1 MGQVSN
7 GGIKKSALRVDKL
20 CLTIYEEST
29 TKMIRDLQRIAPS
42 LERIRTLGYHHLV
55 RYVLWD
61 PLAEV
66 CGFGEKVE
74 GFGSDTNDSES
85 VGS

>member
-1 MGQVSN
+1 MYEQLSTGTVVAD
-7 GGIKKSALRVDKL
+7 GKREGAVDDND
-20 CLTIYEEST
+20 SV
-29 TKMIRDLQRIAPS
+29 DAAIAPVREDFVTGGGDI
-42 LERIRTLGYHHLV
+42 LLILGYV
-55 RYVLWD
+55 VWD
-61 PLAEV
+61 PLAKV